1 MNLKAKGLAPV
12 LSALSMALLFIVV
25 ASHGDVKA
33 QQPDYTSQCSNGIAV
48 LDPQNNPALIE
59 DCAAMLALKDV
70 LTADPP
76 LNWSADTSIEEW
88 SSVAIKSTLDGGYFR
103 NKVVGLEFYDRLTGS
118 MPPELGNLSN
128 LQVLYL
134 SNNQL
139 TGSIPPEL
147 GNLSNLRDLHLREN
161 QLTGSIPSE
170 LGNLSNLQELYLS
183 NNQLTGSIPSELG
196 NLSNLRGLYLY
207 DNQLTGSIPP
217 ELGNLSNLRDLYLSN
232 NQLTGSIPPELGNL
246 SNLQHLY
253 LAGNQLTGCIPAAL
267 GDVRGHDFGSLG
279 LPICDYIPP
288 SPTPTAVPTRTP
300 APTSTPIAPVVP
312 DDVLNRLSAME
323 SLLATLQSLISAL
336 ESRITALNSRV
347 AALESDTPMPQ
358 HTPTPTQVPGQ
369 PPTTTPTPS
378 PTPVVIADAC
388 TESIGSDEI
397 SASWDS
403 ACPSTNR
410 HLDPNKPD
418 DGDYYARFYTFR
430 MSAPGSVTIKL
441 TSSADT
447 FLYLLEG
454 TGAVAHENDDH
465 ATLVN
470 TERCAAATELDY
482 TDSCITA
489 SLDEGDYTL
498 EVTTYASGVTDRFS
512 LTVRGIQ

>member
-1 MNLKAKGLAPV
+1 MKAKGLAPV
-12 LSALSMALLFIVV
+12 LSALTMALLFTIVAGQV
-25 ASHGDVKA
+25 DVKA
-33 QQPDYTSQCSNGIAV
+33 QQPDYTVQCSNGITV
-48 LDPQNNPALIE
+48 PDPQNNSALVA
-59 DCAAMLALKDV
+59 DCAALLASKDV
-70 LTADPP
+70 LAADPP

-88 SSVAIKSTLDGGYFR
+88 SGIELGSTLDGGYFR
-103 NKVVGLEFYDRLTGS
+103 NRVVGLQHPGRLTGS

-128 LQVLYL
+128 LKVLTL

-147 GNLSNLRDLHLREN
+147 GNLSNLERLNLR
-161 QLTGSIPSE
+161 
-170 LGNLSNLQELYLS
+170 
-183 NNQLTGSIPSELG
+183 NNQLTGNIPPELG
-196 NLSNLRGLYLY
+196 NISNLRELNLS

-217 ELGNLSNLRDLYLSN
+217 ELGNLSNLVWLF
-232 NQLTGSIPPELGNL
+232 
-246 SNLQHLY
+246 

-267 GDVRGHDFGSLG
+267 GYVRHHDFGSLG
-279 LPICDYIPP
+279 LPICGYIPP
-288 SPTPTAVPTRTP
+288 DPTPTAVPTGTP

-323 SLLATLQSLISAL
+323 SILATLQSLISAL
-336 ESRITALNSRV
+336 ESRITALDSRV
-347 AALESDTPMPQ
+347 AALESDTPMPQHTPTPMPQ

-369 PPTTTPTPS
+369 PPTTTPTSS
-378 PTPVVIADAC
+378 PTPVVIADVC

-418 DGDYYARFYTFR
+418 DGDYYARYYTFR

-441 TSSADT
+441 TSNADT

-454 TGAVAHENDDH
+454 TGRTDAVAHENDDH

-470 TERCAAATELDY
+470 TEPCADDTELNY

-489 SLDEGDYTL
+489 SLDEGDYTI
-498 EVTTYASGVTDRFS
+498 EVTTYASGVTDSFT

>member
-1 MNLKAKGLAPV
+1 MSDIMIL
-12 LSALSMALLFIVV
+12 
-25 ASHGDVKA
+25 
-33 QQPDYTSQCSNGIAV
+33 
-48 LDPQNNPALIE
+48 
-59 DCAAMLALKDV
+59 
-70 LTADPP
+70 
-76 LNWSADTSIEEW
+76 
-88 SSVAIKSTLDGGYFR
+88 GG
-103 NKVVGLEFYDRLTGS
+103 
-118 MPPELGNLSN
+118 
-128 LQVLYL
+128 
-134 SNNQL
+134 
-139 TGSIPPEL
+139 
-147 GNLSNLRDLHLREN
+147 
-161 QLTGSIPSE
+161 
-170 LGNLSNLQELYLS
+170 
-183 NNQLTGSIPSELG
+183 
-196 NLSNLRGLYLY
+196 
-207 DNQLTGSIPP
+207 
-217 ELGNLSNLRDLYLSN
+217 
-232 NQLTGSIPPELGNL
+232 
-246 SNLQHLY
+246 
-253 LAGNQLTGCIPAAL
+253 
-267 GDVRGHDFGSLG
+267 LG

-288 SPTPTAVPTRTP
+288 TPTPTAVPTRTP

-336 ESRITALNSRV
+336 ESRISALDSRV

-369 PPTTTPTPS
+369 PPTTTPTPQHTPMPTPS

-418 DGDYYARFYTFR
+418 DGDYYARYYTFR

-454 TGAVAHENDDH
+454 TGRTGAVAHENDDH

-470 TERCAAATELDY
+470 TERCADDTELNY

-489 SLDEGDYTL
+489 SLDEGDYTI
-498 EVTTYASGVTDRFS
+498 EVTTYASGVTDRFT
-512 LTVRGIQ
+512 LTVRGGNTVAASVAGGHAVPDNSGRRCTCCKKCPH